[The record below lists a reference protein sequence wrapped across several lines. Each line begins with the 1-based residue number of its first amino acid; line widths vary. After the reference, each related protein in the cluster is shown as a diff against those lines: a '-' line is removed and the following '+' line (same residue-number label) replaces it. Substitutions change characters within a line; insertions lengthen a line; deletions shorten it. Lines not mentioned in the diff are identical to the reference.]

1 MPGREANAIRHN
13 DIDQHF
19 LHCQNSL
26 RKSVTLALM
35 KKKAPL
41 QLKFNE
47 RLAALRK
54 GRGLTQQA
62 LAEMVGM
69 HISQIRRYE
78 SGQSQPTLD
87 AIRKLAVA
95 LSVSADMLL
104 FEKDERGPDEEL
116 KLQFEAV
123 SRLDA
128 EEKRGF
134 RSVIESMILRH
145 EARRW
150 SQAPV
155 KG

>member
-1 MPGREANAIRHN
+1 MRVLETSPNAPS
-13 DIDQHF
+13 F
-19 LHCQNSL
+19 
-26 RKSVTLALM
+26 TLDLM
-35 KKKAPL
+35 KKKASVPL
-41 QLKFNE
+41 QFNE

-54 GRGLTQQA
+54 ERSLTQQA
-62 LAEMVGM
+62 LADMVGM

-87 AIRKLAVA
+87 VIRKLAVS

-128 EEKRGF
+128 EEKRVI

-150 SQAPV
+150 SQAPA